1 MNKNKLK
8 IIIILLLGLL
18 LVSIVDNNS
27 ISTNYYNISSK
38 KIPRDFDNFKILQ
51 ISDLHN
57 KDFPEVFYKGKDE
70 ANKSIYNPKLIDLIN
85 AEDPDIIIVTG
96 DLIDS
101 RSPDEDIALDL
112 LNNITNKYPVYYI
125 SGNHEERSGKSDYYK
140 EIILKS
146 GAKVLANETIDLYI
160 EDSKISLTGVDDYI
174 SFTDYRQFK
183 NTLRDLKRDNYNILL
198 SHRSSLFET
207 YVNAG
212 YDLSFSGHAH
222 GGQIRLPILGGLLSP
237 DQGLFPQYDS
247 GLHTRDNSSMIIS
260 RGLGNSIFPLRIYNR
275 PELVVTILRS
285 EE

>member
-8 IIIILLLGLL
+8 IIIILLVGLL

-57 KDFPEVFYKGKDE
+57 KDFPEVFYKRKDE

-125 SGNHEERSGKSDYYK
+125 SGNHEERSGNSDYYK
-140 EIILKS
+140 GIILKS

-174 SFTDYRQFK
+174 SFTDYRHFK

-247 GLHTRDNSSMIIS
+247 GLHTRANSSMIIS
-260 RGLGNSIFPLRIYNR
+260 RGLGNSIFPIRIYNR
-275 PELVVTILRS
+275 PELVVTILKS